1 MESCLTFDPLYK
13 ERIWGGRE
21 LETVFGRALP
31 RNATVGESWELVDRA
46 ADQSVVNDGEWRGR
60 TLHELWLENRAE
72 VFGEN
77 CRGNRFP
84 LLVKIL
90 DTAEALSVQVH
101 PPLEVAQTLAGE
113 PKTEVWYFVRTAT
126 GAGIY
131 AGLKPGVDRQSF
143 ERALHE
149 GVVEQVVHRL
159 ATEPHAFIYI
169 PSGRLHAI
177 DAGNLIFEIQQNS
190 DTTFRVFDW
199 NRVGPDG
206 KKRELHVT
214 ESLACIDFDD
224 HAPSLGSASG
234 EQLVHCDHFRIE
246 RWHLREGRPANDE
259 RAFAVFQCVQ
269 GRVATG
275 GREFGPGDLFFIPA
289 AYWSE
294 KIQGLTNDSI
304 VLRTRL

>member
-1 MESCLTFDPLYK
+1 MESCLTFEPLYK
-13 ERIWGGRE
+13 ERVWGGRE
-21 LETVFGRALP
+21 METVFGRSLP
-31 RNATVGESWELVDRA
+31 PNATIGESWELVDRA
-46 ADQSVVNDGEWRGR
+46 ADQSVVNSGEWRGR
-60 TLHELWLENRAE
+60 TLHELWLENRIE

-77 CRGNRFP
+77 YRGDRFP
-84 LLVKIL
+84 LLIKIL

-101 PPLEVAQTLAGE
+101 PPLEVAEAFAGE

-159 ATEPHAFIYI
+159 ITEPHAFIYI

-177 DAGNLIFEIQQNS
+177 DAGNLLFEIQQNS

-199 NRVGPDG
+199 NRVTRDG

-224 HAPSLGSASG
+224 HAPSLGKASG

-246 RWHLREGRPANDE
+246 RWHLREDRPANE
-259 RAFAVFQCVQ
+259 EPAFAIFQCVQ

-275 GREFGPGDLFFIPA
+275 GREFGPGDLFMVPA

-294 KIQGLTNDSI
+294 KIQRLTNDSI